1 MCCTK
6 LRVEVEQWEDEGVY
20 LVFLLSVKSVPA
32 DEVVQE
38 EWEEEETSV
47 DRMGVVTILPFLYL
61 STPFFPSAPLYSFVT
76 RLMSVKVSRVGRN
89 ILRTNIVKM
98 AHTSITVNDMF
109 INN

>member
-38 EWEEEETSV
+38 EREEEETCV
-47 DRMGVVTILPFLYL
+47 DRMGVVTILPFLCL
-61 STPFFPSAPLYSFVT
+61 STPFF
-76 RLMSVKVSRVGRN
+76 
-89 ILRTNIVKM
+89 
-98 AHTSITVNDMF
+98 SINSIAQFDHQVDVCEGVEGG
-109 INN
+109 